1 MVPVGVDVVGGG
13 GVVDAVEVGKGAVG
27 GGDGVGEDDVDL
39 AAELV
44 EDFGEGEDGA
54 DGVAVGAG
62 VGGEEKARM
71 SAEGCQKSGDLTLVR
86 VGFVG
91 WAAC

>member
-1 MVPVGVDVVGGG
+1 M
-13 GVVDAVEVGKGAVG
+13 VDAVEVGKGAVG

-44 EDFGEGEDGA
+44 ENLGEGEDGA

-62 VGGEEKARM
+62 VRGEEEAGM
-71 SAEGCQKSGDLTLVR
+71 GAEGREESGDLALVR
-86 VGFVG
+86 GVSLA
-91 WAAC
+91 AACWSS